1 MLFYI
6 ETNDFK
12 KKINYSFKDLILY
25 FCGMQEKFKSGFVNI
40 IGNPNVGKST
50 LMNQLVGE
58 RLSIITNKVQTT
70 RHRILGIVT
79 TDKMQIVFSDTPGIL
94 NPAYELQAKMMNFV
108 KEAFDDADIIL
119 YVVEPNETELIN
131 EDFNKKL
138 KDLKVPVIILVNKI
152 DQTSQ
157 EDMEKSVEYWHQQLP
172 EANILPISALEGL
185 NTDFLLSKIEELLP
199 EGPMYYP
206 ADQLTDKSER
216 FIINEVVREK
226 ILENFQQEIPYA
238 VEVVTERFIEE
249 NDIIK
254 IDTDIYVERDS
265 QKGILIGH
273 KGSSLSKVGKE
284 AREELE
290 KFFDKKIYLKL
301 FVKVKKDWRKRDIDL
316 KRFGYNN

>member
-1 MLFYI
+1 
-6 ETNDFK
+6 
-12 KKINYSFKDLILY
+12 
-25 FCGMQEKFKSGFVNI
+25 MQKKFKSGFVNI

-70 RHRILGIVT
+70 RHRIHGIVT
-79 TDKMQIVFSDTPGIL
+79 TKDMQVVFSDTPGIL
-94 NPAYELQAKMMNFV
+94 NPAYELQSKMMNFV

-119 YVVEPNETELIN
+119 YVVEPNDTELLN
-131 EDFNKKL
+131 ENFNDKL
-138 KDLKVPVIILVNKI
+138 KSLDVPIIVLINKI

-157 EDMEKSVEYWHQQLP
+157 EIMEKAVSYWHEQLP

-185 NTDFLLSKIEELLP
+185 NTDFLLAKIQELLP

-216 FIINEVVREK
+216 FIINEVIREK

-238 VEVVTERFIEE
+238 VEVVTERFVEE
-249 NDIIK
+249 ANIIK
-254 IDTDIYVERDS
+254 IDSDIYVERDS

-273 KGSSLSKVGKE
+273 KGRSLGKVGKE

-301 FVKVKKDWRKRDIDL
+301 FVKVKKDWRKRDIEL
-316 KRFGYNN
+316 KRFGYDS